1 MGDYGILASGYPSG
15 TSEPLNTPYPSFYAC
30 ELVAR
35 FAQPGDTLI
44 PVSGSH
50 PLVSVYAVRTL
61 NGRMNLLILNKA
73 RTTPIDL
80 RVVFSGYTLPS
91 SATLV
96 WYGPNQ
102 DQGKKPPASRTIRP
116 RSRDL
121 TLRLEPLTLYVV
133 QL

>member
-1 MGDYGILASGYPSG
+1 MPQRITLTA
-15 TSEPLNTPYPSFYAC
+15 F
-30 ELVAR
+30 LVANQLDIKGIKN
-35 FAQPGDTLI
+35 FLDI
-44 PVSGSH
+44 K
-50 PLVSVYAVRTL
+50 PLADSSSELFYGFGGGKYQYYFNYGV
-61 NGRMNLLILNKA
+61 
-73 RTTPIDL
+73 
-80 RVVFSGYTLPS
+80 VVFSGYTLPS

-133 QL
+133 RL